1 MDKFIIRKLPAS
13 TEQSTSEPIKKES
26 LKQKESN
33 TKRVNMS
40 LFNKFESPASH
51 PQSSESSSSIKS
63 NPKTETT
70 SSSSKTVKSSIPA
83 EVNAP
88 LQIPD
93 RYQETLS
100 SEQIKALEW
109 VCQRKSVFISG
120 PGGTGKSH
128 WIKACKSIL
137 SENKVFMP
145 VCALTGCAAIL
156 LGCGAT
162 TVHSCF
168 GLGQMKGDPQE
179 IVRKVLRNKR
189 VTNKLKKIQGFI
201 IDEVSMMSK
210 KMMEVLELAMRSIK
224 KTTTLWGGVQVIFLG
239 DFYQL
244 PPVGMTREDSAF
256 CFESDLWRQTFPS
269 EQHILFTTMHRQK
282 DPLYQ
287 KILHEVRIG
296 ELSEESIDVLQKR
309 VGLPLPEAIFTRLY
323 PKKYIVENTNN
334 EMYRKLETR
343 EECFEMKTI
352 TNLTSYK
359 ESGKSIPTDELLRC
373 SNMSKYDRENEI
385 KKLTRDGAGNE
396 KLYLKLNTPVM
407 CTMNVDLE
415 NGIYNGSQG
424 KVIEFRETTEHG
436 LLPVV
441 KFNNGKV
448 MEMEPYCWQSDEY
461 PMVGVKQV
469 PLQLAWAMTIH
480 KSQGS
485 SLDNVIM
492 NLGNQIFE
500 YGQSYVALSRVR
512 TLDGLYLSGLAH
524 ERIKANPI
532 VKEFYDSLQT

>member
-1 MDKFIIRKLPAS
+1 MDKFIIRKLPEKEEDQVS
-13 TEQSTSEPIKKES
+13 DTSKDEIVEKEEPI
-26 LKQKESN
+26 
-33 TKRVNMS
+33 TKRINMS
-40 LFNKFESPASH
+40 LFSKFEPSASI
-51 PQSSESSSSIKS
+51 STKS
-63 NPKTETT
+63 NPSK
-70 SSSSKTVKSSIPA
+70 SSSVSTKTVQSSLPA
-83 EVNAP
+83 ELNIP
-88 LQIPD
+88 LVIPD
-93 RYQETLS
+93 RYRETLS
-100 SEQIKALEW
+100 SEQIKALEL

-201 IDEVSMMSK
+201 IDEVSMMSQ

-244 PPVGMTREDSAF
+244 PPVGMTKEDTAF
-256 CFESDLWRQTFPS
+256 CFESELWGQTFPS
-269 EQHILFTTMHRQK
+269 EQHVLFTTMHRQK

-296 ELSEESIDVLQKR
+296 ELSEESIEVLQKR
-309 VGLPLPEAIFTRLY
+309 VDLQLPEAIFTRLY

-334 EMYRKLETR
+334 EMYGKLKTR
-343 EECFEMKTI
+343 EECFEMKI
-352 TNLTSYK
+352 VTNLTSYK

-373 SNMSKYDRENEI
+373 SNMTKYDRENEI
-385 KKLTRDGAGNE
+385 KRLARDGAGSE

-424 KVIEFRETTEHG
+424 KVIEFRDSPEHG

-448 MEMEPYCWQSDEY
+448 IEMEPYCWQSDEY
-461 PMVGVKQV
+461 PMLGVKQV

-492 NLGNQIFE
+492 NLGNHIFE

-512 TLDGLYLSGLAH
+512 TLEGLYLSGLAH

-532 VKEFYDSLQT
+532 VREFYNSIHDLKEETK

>member
-1 MDKFIIRKLPAS
+1 MDKFIIRKLPGS
-13 TEQSTSEPIKKES
+13 VEGTPSK
-26 LKQKESN
+26 
-33 TKRVNMS
+33 
-40 LFNKFESPASH
+40 
-51 PQSSESSSSIKS
+51 SIK
-63 NPKTETT
+63 NETT
-70 SSSSKTVKSSIPA
+70 TKNVELSSATTDSETGSSSSKKVKLSIPVGPI
-83 EVNAP
+83 E
-88 LQIPD
+88 IPS
-93 RYQETLS
+93 RFKETLS
-100 SEQIKALEW
+100 SEQIRALDL
-109 VCQRKSVFISG
+109 VCQRKNVFISG
-120 PGGTGKSH
+120 PGGSGKSH

-168 GLGQMKGDPQE
+168 GLGQMKGDASE
-179 IVRKVLRNKR
+179 IVRRVLRNKR
-189 VTNKLKKIQGFI
+189 AVNKLKKIQGFI
-201 IDEVSMMSK
+201 IDEVSMMSR
-210 KMMEVLELAMRSIK
+210 KMIEVLELTMRSIK
-224 KTTTLWGGVQVIFLG
+224 KTTTLWGGVQVILLG

-244 PPVGMTREDSAF
+244 PPVGMTSEDRAF
-256 CFESDLWRQTFPS
+256 CFESDLWSQTFS
-269 EQHILFTTMHRQK
+269 REQHILFTTMHRQK

-296 ELSEESIDVLQKR
+296 ELCEESVKALEKR
-309 VGLPLPEAIFTRLY
+309 VDVELPDVIFTRLY
-323 PKKYIVENTNN
+323 PKKYIVENMNN
-334 EMYRKLETR
+334 EMYRKLETC
-343 EECFEMKTI
+343 EKCFEMKII

-359 ESGKSIPTDELLRC
+359 ETGKSIQTDDLLRC
-373 SNMSKYDRENEI
+373 SNMTKYERENEI
-385 KKLTRDGAGNE
+385 KRLSRDGAGSEN
-396 KLYLKLNTPVM
+396 LYLKLNTPVM

-424 KVIEFRETTEHG
+424 KVIEFRDNNEHG
-436 LLPVV
+436 VLPVV

-448 MEMEPYCWQSDEY
+448 IEMEPYCWQSDEY
-461 PMVGVKQV
+461 PMLGVKQV

-492 NLGNQIFE
+492 NLGNDIFE

-512 TLDGLYLSGLAH
+512 TLEGLYLSGLAY

-532 VKEFYDSLQT
+532 VNKFYDSIDDLKKET

>member
-1 MDKFIIRKLPAS
+1 MDKFIIRKSPS
-13 TEQSTSEPIKKES
+13 NIKTNEKDEKDETNSIKSE
-26 LKQKESN
+26 N
-33 TKRVNMS
+33 TTKRINMS
-40 LFNKFESPASH
+40 LFNKFD
-51 PQSSESSSSIKS
+51 
-63 NPKTETT
+63 T
-70 SSSSKTVKSSIPA
+70 SSSKTRSDTTSSTKTIKSSIPI
-83 EVNAP
+83 ELNEP

-93 RYQETLS
+93 RYRKTLS
-100 SEQIKALEW
+100 SEQIKALEF
-109 VCQRKSVFISG
+109 VCERKSVFISG

-168 GLGQMKGDPQE
+168 GLGQMKGEPED
-179 IVRKVLRNKR
+179 IVKKVLRNKR

-210 KMMEVLELAMRSIK
+210 KMIEVLESVMRNVK

-244 PPVGMTREDSAF
+244 PPVGMTSEDCAF
-256 CFESDLWRQTFPS
+256 CFESNLWSNTFPS
-269 EQHILFTTMHRQK
+269 EQNILFTTMHRQK

-287 KILHEVRIG
+287 RILHEVRIG
-296 ELSEESIDVLQKR
+296 ELSEESVKVLQDR
-309 VGLPLPEAIFTRLY
+309 VDVQLPDAIFTRLY

-334 EMYRKLETR
+334 EMYGKLNTR
-343 EECFEMKTI
+343 EECFEIKVI

-373 SNMSKYDRENEI
+373 SNMTKYDRENEI
-385 KKLTRDGAGNE
+385 KRLSRDGAGSE

-424 KVIEFRETTEHG
+424 KVIEFRDNAEHG

-448 MEMEPYCWQSDEY
+448 IEMEPYCWQSDEY
-461 PMVGVKQV
+461 PMLGVKQV

-492 NLGNQIFE
+492 NLGNHIFE

-512 TLDGLYLSGLAH
+512 TLEGLYLSGLAH
-524 ERIKANPI
+524 ERIKANPV
-532 VKEFYDSLQT
+532 VKEFYNSINNLKEGKE

>member
-1 MDKFIIRKLPAS
+1 MDKFIIRKLP
-13 TEQSTSEPIKKES
+13 EKEKD
-26 LKQKESN
+26 LVSN
-33 TKRVNMS
+33 TSKDEIVEKEESTTKRINMS
-40 LFNKFESPASH
+40 LFSKFEP
-51 PQSSESSSSIKS
+51 SSSISAKP
-63 NPKTETT
+63 NPSK
-70 SSSSKTVKSSIPA
+70 SSSVSTKTVQSSLPA
-83 EVNAP
+83 ELNIP
-88 LQIPD
+88 LVIPD
-93 RYQETLS
+93 RYHETLS
-100 SEQIKALEW
+100 SEQIRALEM
-109 VCQRKSVFISG
+109 VCQRKNVFISG

-201 IDEVSMMSK
+201 IDEVSMMSQ

-244 PPVGMTREDSAF
+244 PPVGMTKEESAF
-256 CFESDLWRQTFPS
+256 CFESDLWEKTFSS

-296 ELSEESIDVLQKR
+296 ELSQESIDILQKR
-309 VGLPLPEAIFTRLY
+309 VDLPLPDAIFTRLY

-334 EMYRKLETR
+334 EMYGKLKTR
-343 EECFEMKTI
+343 EECFEMKI
-352 TNLTSYK
+352 VTNLTSYK

-385 KKLTRDGAGNE
+385 KRLTRDGAGSEN
-396 KLYLKLNTPVM
+396 LYLKLNTPVM

-424 KVIEFRETTEHG
+424 KVIEFRDSAEHG

-448 MEMEPYCWQSDEY
+448 IEMEPYCWQSDEY
-461 PMVGVKQV
+461 PMLGVKQL

-492 NLGNQIFE
+492 NLGNHIFE

-512 TLDGLYLSGLAH
+512 TLEGLYLSGLSH

-532 VKEFYDSLQT
+532 VKEFYNLIHVLKEETK